1 LWQNFVEL
9 AVSSMAW
16 VWALLIASLLPGRS
30 FCEEPGA
37 DSAED
42 LVEETL
48 SKDQLRALHG
58 LFDAN
63 KDGQVSLQEVS
74 EFSQRAGLSIAQKDV
89 TALMEEIDASKDGK
103 LHLDERIADIRKQ
116 AEGSDPEEEKHLEHR
131 LKIEEM
137 KFKVADTNGDG
148 LLDREEVPGLFYP
161 EVHDGVLAIVV
172 AETMRSKDT
181 NGDGKLSQKE
191 FWEITQ
197 AEGDEAEISE
207 EENAD
212 FSRLD
217 LDHDGALNTEEM
229 KAWESGRFHVEE
241 AMKKMFEMAD
251 TNADMHLAAD
261 ELVAASEQLEA
272 SDAQY
277 HLMEWADHHEL

>member
-1 LWQNFVEL
+1 
-9 AVSSMAW
+9 MAW

-37 DSAED
+37 DAAQD

-48 SKDQLRALHG
+48 SRDQLRALHG

-103 LHLDERIADIRKQ
+103 LHLDEHIADIRKQ

-261 ELVAASEQLEA
+261 ELVAASEQLGA

-277 HLMEWADHHEL
+277 HLIEWAEHHEL